1 MSAQEAPAFGDEALD
16 AASAPAVATPGRPWV
31 MPVAVSGAV
40 VLGLM
45 VSMGV
50 SRHGAHAQPL
60 TAPSGEAAADAGE
73 APPPPSFAAAAPAL
87 PAAPPIEAPVRVVEA
102 APPPPPPPPP
112 PSDPAD
118 LAAARLKAPSL
129 VVDLSAAS
137 DEEGAAASNAGR
149 AMAADK
155 SPSLTSTDKGD
166 RESVNERFAKAI
178 GAEQVDTV
186 RASALRAPGTTI
198 LQGTVIPAVLET
210 ALNTDL
216 PGYLRAI
223 VSQDVKSFDGSVTLI
238 PRGSRLL
245 GQYRSAV
252 ARGQSRAFVVW
263 SRLIRPDGASIM
275 LSSPGGDSLGRAGLT
290 GSVDNHF
297 ARQFGSAILLSVI
310 SAGSQAL
317 ANDHNAELIIGGSGT
332 VAPDPLPNTFLSKE
346 ADIPPTVKVP
356 QGAPMTVFV
365 AKDLDFSDVTPRS

>member
-1 MSAQEAPAFGDEALD
+1 M
-16 AASAPAVATPGRPWV
+16 
-31 MPVAVSGAV
+31 
-40 VLGLM
+40 
-45 VSMGV
+45 
-50 SRHGAHAQPL
+50 
-60 TAPSGEAAADAGE
+60 
-73 APPPPSFAAAAPAL
+73 
-87 PAAPPIEAPVRVVEA
+87 
-102 APPPPPPPPP
+102 
-112 PSDPAD
+112 
-118 LAAARLKAPSL
+118 ARLKAPSL
-129 VVDLSAAS
+129 VVDLSAAPE
-137 DEEGAAASNAGR
+137 DETAAASAAGR
-149 AMAADK
+149 ALAAEK
-155 SPSLTSTDKGD
+155 EPALGTEKGGGD
-166 RESVNERFAKAI
+166 RESVNQRFAKTI
-178 GAEQVDTV
+178 GEEQVDTV
-186 RASALRAPGTTI
+186 HASALRAPGTTI

-223 VSQDVKSFDGSVTLI
+223 VSQDVKSFDGSVVLI

-275 LSSPGGDSLGRAGLT
+275 LSSPGGDSLGRAGLS

-317 ANDHNAELIIGGSGT
+317 ANDHNAELIIGNGGT
-332 VAPDPLPNTFLSKE
+332 ATPDPLPNTFLSKE

-365 AKDLDFSDVTPRS
+365 AKDLDFSEVTPRS